1 MKKYL
6 VAPVSAGIMLAVAGA
21 AQADSKNASF
31 TVSATV
37 AKACTIDA
45 SDMNMGTWSGVGN
58 LDGATTV
65 TVKCTNGTSY
75 NVALDNGANGT
86 STADRKLGMVRSVFP
101 TTCSGFRPYP
111 GLGQHDRDQHGTR
124 YGQRHGHCERAQHRR
139 LRKDRAG
146 RPARGQARHLYR
158 QRDRNDHLLI
168 GGIVLP
174 RLALGLL
181 ATAAAIGLPSSPANA
196 GTFSISPL
204 RVELSS
210 GSRRARSRSATRMP
224 RPSCAGRS
232 RALAA
237 E

>member
-86 STADRKLGMVRSVFP
+86 STADRKLGDGAERLSYNLFRDSGRTQIWGSTIGTNTVPGTGSGMATANERSIDVYA
-101 TTCSGFRPYP
+101 RI
-111 GLGQHDRDQHGTR
+111 
-124 YGQRHGHCERAQHRR
+124 AQA
-139 LRKDRAG
+139 D
-146 RPARGQARHLYR
+146 
-158 QRDRNDHLLI
+158 
-168 GGIVLP
+168 
-174 RLALGLL
+174 LL
-181 ATAAAIGLPSSPANA
+181 AAKPGTYTDSVTATI
-196 GTFSISPL
+196 TY
-204 RVELSS
+204 
-210 GSRRARSRSATRMP
+210 
-224 RPSCAGRS
+224 
-232 RALAA
+232 
-237 E
+237 